1 MQNKKIL
8 FMTQAALIAAIYV
21 VLTMMVAQ
29 VNLASGA
36 IQFRISEALCVL
48 PYFTPAA
55 VPGVIIGCLLS
66 NILIGSALP
75 DIIFG
80 TLATAIGAYFSY
92 KLRNNRILV
101 TLPPVISNMII
112 IPFVL
117 TYAYK
122 IPGGI
127 PFQMLTVGAGEVIA
141 CVVLGSILIAALMPV
156 RRYIFGDAYGEFKSE
171 ENSYSV

>member
-1 MQNKKIL
+1 
-8 FMTQAALIAAIYV
+8 MTQAALIAAIYV

>member
-1 MQNKKIL
+1 MQNKKVL
-8 FMTQAALIAAIYV
+8 FMTQAALIAAIYT
-21 VLTMMVAQ
+21 VLTLMVAQ
-29 VNLASGA
+29 INLASGA

-48 PYFTPAA
+48 PFFTPAA
-55 VPGVIIGCLLS
+55 VPGVIVGCFLS

-75 DIIFG
+75 DIVFG
-80 TLATAIGAYFSY
+80 TLATAIGAFCSY
-92 KLRNNRILV
+92 KLRNNRFLV

-127 PFQMLTVGAGEVIA
+127 PFLMLTVGAGEAIA
-141 CVVLGSILIAALMPV
+141 CVILGSILITALIPV
-156 RRYIFGDAYGEFKSE
+156 RKAIFGIGDEGRCREA
-171 ENSYSV
+171 

>member
-1 MQNKKIL
+1 MQNKKVL
-8 FMTQAALIAAIYV
+8 FMTQAALIAAIYT
-21 VLTMMVAQ
+21 VLTLMVAQ
-29 VNLASGA
+29 INLASGA

-48 PYFTPAA
+48 PLFTPAA
-55 VPGVIIGCLLS
+55 VPGVIVGCFLS

-75 DIIFG
+75 DIVFG
-80 TLATAIGAYFSY
+80 TLATAIGAFCSY
-92 KLRNNRILV
+92 KLRNNRFLV

-127 PFQMLTVGAGEVIA
+127 PFLMLTVGAGEAIA
-141 CVVLGSILIAALMPV
+141 CVILGSILITALIPV
-156 RRYIFGDAYGEFKSE
+156 RKAIFGIGDEGRCREA
-171 ENSYSV
+171 

>member
-75 DIIFG
+75 DSIFG